1 MAEHIT
7 IGDVAPRV
15 QYVADGV
22 LADFTYPFPIFEEAD
37 LDIRLDGA
45 VLTGGVTITGAGN
58 SNGGTVSFTETPA
71 NGTRITLRRRLNP
84 DGSGAGARRAIHEP
98 TP

>member
-58 SNGGTVSFTETPA
+58 SNGG
-71 NGTRITLRRRLNP
+71 
-84 DGSGAGARRAIHEP
+84 SGAAVTLLGEAVGATRSR
-98 TP
+98 